1 MKAAKF
7 FVGLGIFSTNK
18 YDGDNQ
24 KDEAK
29 QEHEW
34 YINTVSCSASICV
47 LGAKLILELIQA
59 NLEMCL
65 YILYRA
71 SSGAKFA
78 TSSST

>member
-18 YDGDNQ
+18 YYGDNQ

-29 QEHEW
+29 QEHAW
-34 YINTVSCSASICV
+34 YINTVSCSAPICV
-47 LGAKLILELIQA
+47 LGATLILELIQA

-65 YILYRA
+65 YVLSRA